1 MSMTKE
7 EFEVLAAQDECFVKS
22 VLGWGDKDRVTLVY
36 SPGDEVHLYKGKYH
50 EQEFHK
56 FMRWL
61 EDAKAD
67 K

>member
-22 VLGWGDKDRVTLVY
+22 TLGGDDNRVVLVY
-36 SPGDEVHLYKGKYH
+36 STGDEVHLYKGKYH

-56 FMRWL
+56 FVRWL

>member
-1 MSMTKE
+1 MSMTRS

-22 VLGWGDKDRVTLVY
+22 TLGGEDDRVVLMYNT
-36 SPGDEVHLYKGKYH
+36 GDIVHLYKGKYH

-56 FMRWL
+56 FVRWL